1 MSADRISFLNCERRA
16 WSGGTST
23 SVAKFLHE
31 GAPSRPF
38 HRARQMAVISRNSW
52 RARRKARTT
61 PSWRQARVLPHGQH
75 CLEGMVLPHDQCCCC
90 CTGTGCSLTGI
101 ASTSSAQGRRRGVLS
116 GVQASSRPSSAR
128 RPPGAATGRTPTSST
143 RARGRWRWSRWRI
156 TPGPASGGPRGA
168 RRRLSEPNQSRTSWW
183 LGARRPPA
191 GATAPPGVPG
201 SAFGF
206 MNAAGPT
213 SPPKAPATPAS
224 PSPKS
229 FDPLLRMGM
238 PGSDDDAAADANV
251 VPAVSSPNPN
261 ASHQMA
267 QMAQMQ
273 LAYQQNMMMMQQQ
286 MAQMQMYQRRGSVVG
301 SMGMQRQGSIGAGGG
316 GGGGMGGGGG
326 AVPPPL
332 PVPGKQPIMGAN
344 YMRQVPVVSGGDGS
358 RSSFSF
364 LGDPSKKQD
373 NHSFDFV
380 KDAMKNEK

>member
-1 MSADRISFLNCERRA
+1 MR
-16 WSGGTST
+16 
-23 SVAKFLHE
+23 
-31 GAPSRPF
+31 
-38 HRARQMAVISRNSW
+38 
-52 RARRKARTT
+52 
-61 PSWRQARVLPHGQH
+61 
-75 CLEGMVLPHDQCCCC
+75 VLPHDQCCCC

-101 ASTSSAQGRRRGVLS
+101 ASTSWTGTSAWRPQRRTGVIEAVL
-116 GVQASSRPSSAR
+116 GEE
-128 RPPGAATGRTPTSST
+128 
-143 RARGRWRWSRWRI
+143 
-156 TPGPASGGPRGA
+156 ASGGGDGAYANFFHACTGEVEVEPLANHARASVRGPA
-168 RRRLSEPNQSRTSWW
+168 RSEEEALRAQPKPDVVVARSSEGRVGPNFMLLPKIRSVDSIPLILSYRALLFPSQ
-183 LGARRPPA
+183 PPA